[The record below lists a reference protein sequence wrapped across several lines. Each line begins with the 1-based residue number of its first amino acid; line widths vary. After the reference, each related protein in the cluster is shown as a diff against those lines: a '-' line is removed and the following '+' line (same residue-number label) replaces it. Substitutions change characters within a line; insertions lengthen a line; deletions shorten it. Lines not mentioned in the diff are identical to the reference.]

1 LHWNHTSV
9 ACNGQVQTVPWHK
22 TIRLGV
28 YEIRGGAMSHFSDWS
43 PAHIFHAM
51 GPFARTI
58 VILLFIMFARAA
70 LVALDR
76 FLRFAQARRQTQAFV
91 RLAAEPLRD
100 GDLAEARRIAEGKGK
115 SHVAR
120 IVAAGIRAFTSAPL
134 SFSQSEKVAA
144 ARRDAWQAATLNRA
158 EFNHR
163 LSGLGTI
170 ASTAPF
176 VGLLGTVVGIVDSFK
191 ATIGSHAMGLAVVGA
206 GIAEALV
213 TTALGLI
220 VAIPAVWCFN
230 YFTEKLNVFTVEMNT
245 SSLELVTYLAIHL
258 GQNNVRE

>member
-1 LHWNHTSV
+1 MN
-9 ACNGQVQTVPWHK
+9 
-22 TIRLGV
+22 
-28 YEIRGGAMSHFSDWS
+28 HFSDWS
-43 PAHIFHAM
+43 PANIYFAM

-58 VILLFIMFARAA
+58 VILLLAMLARAA
-70 LVALDR
+70 VVALDR
-76 FLRFAQARRQTQAFV
+76 YIRFAVARKQTLSFV
-91 RLAAEPLRD
+91 RLSAAPFRE
-100 GDLAEARRIAEGKGK
+100 GDLAEAQRIAEGKRK
-115 SHVAR
+115 SHVAG
-120 IVAAGIRAFTSAPL
+120 IVAAGIRAFTSAPA
-134 SFSQSEKVAA
+134 SFSESEKVEAAKRDARQAA
-144 ARRDAWQAATLNRA
+144 ALNRA

-191 ATIGSHAMGLAVVGA
+191 ATIGSHATGLAAVGA

-230 YFTEKLNVFTVEMNT
+230 YFTEVLNAYTVEMNT
-245 SSLELVTYLAIHL
+245 STLELVTYLAIHP
-258 GQNNVRE
+258 VRDERRRE